1 MASTGANDKVAEKAI
16 RAFRHGAAA
25 SILGGMG
32 IAGVGLALGG
42 EAGADAEHDRRG
54 HEP

>member
-25 SILGGMG
+25 SILGRMG